1 MTEMCKKA
9 GLAHIY
15 TPHCIRATSVTFLKA
30 AGLEN
35 CRVKSVTGHASD
47 KLMESYSARQ
57 TIESSAIVSRFIT
70 KQLLLL
76 KPFGLWQERPRLQF
90 NETSRLLTV
99 NVNQH
104 LPTVNVNPSSAP
116 DFTHS
121 VFHGCNFLFQSS
133 Q

>member
-15 TPHCIRATSVTFLKA
+15 SPRCIRATSVTFLKA

-47 KLMESYSARQ
+47 KLIESYSARP

-70 KQLLLL
+70 KKNPDQPSLAAASPQAISSLA
-76 KPFGLWQERPRLQF
+76 G
-90 NETSRLLTV
+90 TSSTAIQR
-99 NVNQH
+99 NQQ
-104 LPTVNVNPSSAP
+104 VYQ
-116 DFTHS
+116 
-121 VFHGCNFLFQSS
+121 QST
-133 Q
+133 